1 MPRSTLDPDIIR
13 QLDVKDEAIREFI
26 DGTKRLM
33 SMTKYH
39 YIKDLEFAQR
49 NMRKPLLEWQA
60 EDVEKYVC
68 FLEYTLK
75 CKPST
80 VRRRIAALSS
90 LYNYHVKKA
99 NIAANPVQQVELP
112 KWEKSRTKPIF
123 LNREEVS
130 QLLSYQLSTFDAEG
144 RSLKDVRG
152 IEFRSILMTLILSGV
167 RVSKLC
173 SLMLDD
179 FKELDASPY
188 LAIQGA
194 KGGKNRDID
203 LNPLVVKAYRDWLE
217 VRPRTE
223 HRFCYINL
231 RTGNSLAPRTVQR
244 YVKKI
249 AQDAGIDKPITP
261 HKFRH
266 SFATLLLIEAD
277 ANLKD
282 IQELLGH
289 ESPETSMIY
298 LHSDRRRK
306 KELVSKLAFDL

>member
-1 MPRSTLDPDIIR
+1 M
-13 QLDVKDEAIREFI
+13 
-26 DGTKRLM
+26 
-33 SMTKYH
+33 
-39 YIKDLEFAQR
+39 
-49 NMRKPLLEWQA
+49 
-60 EDVEKYVC
+60 
-68 FLEYTLK
+68 
-75 CKPST
+75 
-80 VRRRIAALSS
+80 
-90 LYNYHVKKA
+90 KKA

-194 KGGKNRDID
+194 KGGKSRDID

-231 RTGNSLAPRTVQR
+231 RTGNPLTPRTVQR

>member
-1 MPRSTLDPDIIR
+1 MPRSKLDPDIIR
-13 QLDVKDEAIREFI
+13 QLDVKDEAIQEFI
-26 DGTKRLM
+26 EGTRRLM

-39 YIKDLEFAQR
+39 YIKDLESAQR
-49 NMRKPLLEWQA
+49 NMRKPLLEWQV
-60 EDVEKYVC
+60 EDIEKYVY

-90 LYNYHVKKA
+90 LYNYHVKKG

-173 SLMLDD
+173 SLMVDD

-194 KGGKNRDID
+194 KGGKSRDID
-203 LNPLVVKAYRDWLE
+203 LNPLVVKAYGDWLQ

-231 RTGNSLAPRTVQR
+231 RTGHPLTPRTVQR

-306 KELVSKLAFDL
+306 KELVGKLVFDL